1 VSRLQKWERLAL
13 KGDFSAMP
21 QPFRWEESARF
32 AHFVNVAEVPG
43 SFDRVCENA
52 MRISDGA
59 RNTGTW
65 QGSAYD
71 LWLTLFY
78 QHRLQRHIAMDDSYD
93 PALDDLCETLRAQL
107 VDLSQADANDILSNI
122 VAASSRSGGRVR
134 LAVIRLLTRNNR
146 KIVSRVWRAW

>member
-1 VSRLQKWERLAL
+1 MALTNENLVDEADAVADGVASAAANKSRSGRKSRLET
-13 KGDFSAMP
+13 MP
-21 QPFRWEESARF
+21 QPFRWAESARF
-32 AHFVNVAEVPG
+32 AHLVNVAEVPG
-43 SFDRVCENA
+43 GFDRVCEIA
-52 MRISDGA
+52 IRISDGA

-78 QHRLQRHIAMDDSYD
+78 QHRLQRHLAMDDSYD

-122 VAASSRSGGRVR
+122 VAASSQ
-134 LAVIRLLTRNNR
+134 
-146 KIVSRVWRAW
+146 